1 MSLYYFNL
9 KDYTGIIIDQDGTE
23 LADEEQAR
31 EHATVVAKE
40 LMRHREV
47 KTRTWRLQVCDA
59 ARQPCFELL
68 FAELAE
74 MHLPWGAG
82 ELRNTFV
89 DVSRKFTSVY
99 DAILELRITLHQID
113 ATMARANKMPYL
125 TTLNG
130 RRIEAPP

>member
-9 KDYTGIIIDQDGTE
+9 KDHTGIIIDRDGTE

-40 LMRHREV
+40 LMRNREL
-47 KTRTWRLQVCDA
+47 KTRTWCLQVCDA

-74 MHLPWGAG
+74 MHLRG
-82 ELRNTFV
+82 ELRNTVV
-89 DVSRKFTSVY
+89 DVSRKFASLY
-99 DAILELRITLHQID
+99 DAILELRIRVHRID
-113 ATMARANKMPYL
+113 ATMARADKMPYL
-125 TTLNG
+125 ATLNG
-130 RRIEAPP
+130 RRIAA